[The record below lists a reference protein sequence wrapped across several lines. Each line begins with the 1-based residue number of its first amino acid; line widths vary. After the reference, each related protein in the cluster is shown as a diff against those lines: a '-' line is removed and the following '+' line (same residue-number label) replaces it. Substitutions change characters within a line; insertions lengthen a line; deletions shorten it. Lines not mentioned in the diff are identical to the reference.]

1 MAIAFGSAGAAVGG
15 TTTLAP
21 ACPAVVA
28 SGNILLLCIGGKYPA
43 NLPSTP
49 AGWNLLTSYSGG
61 AGASGVDIGQAY
73 AIVFYRVADGTEGS
87 TTINVTVTS
96 GNTCKAQILRYT
108 KSASF
113 EWGIA
118 ATGGSQNT
126 GGTAWAVTGDAD
138 PNLNSGDMMIAFSGV
153 NSDVASFSLES
164 ATALG
169 VTFGT
174 MTERIDTSTTN
185 GDDCAMF
192 ASEHPVTTGPSS
204 AAIVYAATGSAT
216 STNAP
221 AGATMFVRLFE
232 LDGSGT
238 LAITEASDTV
248 VATGTNTDNGALAK
262 TEASD
267 TVVATG
273 TNTDNGAAS
282 ITEASDTV
290 VSTGTNTDNGVA
302 SITEASDTTVATG
315 TVTGVGVGVE
325 PDGAT
330 QPRLPR
336 FHRFLW
342 FLGIVMRPRT
352 TMVARMRDLPVG
364 LRARMREL
372 SLGPIKWGAW
382 SWTFHDGSCW
392 RRLPSTVAIKHSSS
406 AWAGQRS
413 QWRWT
418 RCR

>member
-15 TTTLAP
+15 TTSLAP

-28 SGNILLLCIGGKYPA
+28 SGNILLLCVGGKYPA

-49 AGWNLLTSYSGG
+49 AGWNLLTTYSGG
-61 AGASGVDIGQAY
+61 AGSSSIDQGNAY
-73 AIVFYRVADGTEGS
+73 CTVFYRVADGTEGS
-87 TTINVTVTS
+87 TTITVTVTS

-126 GGTAWAVTGDAD
+126 GGTAWAVTGDAN

-164 ATALG
+164 ATAVG

-221 AGATMFVRLFE
+221 AGATMFIRLFE

-238 LAITEASDTV
+238 LATTEAADTV
-248 VATGTNTDNGALAK
+248 VATGTSTDNGTLSVTEASDSISIATGTSTDNGAISITEASDAITATGTSTDNGALATTEADDTLVATGTSTDNGAATITEAGDTLLFQGVGNSAIGGSLSK

-267 TVVATG
+267 TLIATG
-273 TNTDNGAAS
+273 TLTTNMTATRILINLTQGLT
-282 ITEASDTV
+282 ITMLE
-290 VSTGTNTDNGVA
+290 
-302 SITEASDTTVATG
+302 
-315 TVTGVGVGVE
+315 
-325 PDGAT
+325 
-330 QPRLPR
+330 
-336 FHRFLW
+336 
-342 FLGIVMRPRT
+342 
-352 TMVARMRDLPVG
+352 G
-364 LRARMREL
+364 LCDE
-372 SLGPIKWGAW
+372 
-382 SWTFHDGSCW
+382 
-392 RRLPSTVAIKHSSS
+392 
-406 AWAGQRS
+406 
-413 QWRWT
+413 
-418 RCR
+418 